1 MGTDIPI
8 PMTGRHYPNRIV
20 PEPAE
25 LVGLVFPVFNFG
37 VPGSVL
43 QYIETFPQK
52 CGTTYFFAIILNQGM
67 PCATLS
73 QLKNAL
79 RRQGI
84 SLNAGFSVERNAK
97 KDLDGAALVERI
109 NQIACLV
116 ESRVSIMEKPGTIF
130 EKLLFT
136 GVINHLSRIF
146 IGGEDRKFKLTD
158 RCDGCGICSAVC
170 PAGNIRIQNNR
181 PTWLRRCNQCGA
193 CFTWCPRNAIYGS
206 CLAARSRHQEP
217 CISVA
222 EMLIDNRSTIK

>member
-1 MGTDIPI
+1 M
-8 PMTGRHYPNRIV
+8 
-20 PEPAE
+20 
-25 LVGLVFPVFNFG
+25 
-37 VPGSVL
+37 
-43 QYIETFPQK
+43 
-52 CGTTYFFAIILNQGM
+52 NQGM

-97 KDLDGAALVERI
+97 KDLDGAALAERI

-146 IGGEDRKFKLTD
+146 IGARTESLNSLIGVMDAEYALQYVPQATSEFRITGRPGYTGAINAERVSHGVHEMRFMDRVLL
-158 RCDGCGICSAVC
+158 RARGIKNHVF
-170 PAGNIRIQNNR
+170 R
-181 PTWLRRCNQCGA
+181 
-193 CFTWCPRNAIYGS
+193 
-206 CLAARSRHQEP
+206 
-217 CISVA
+217 
-222 EMLIDNRSTIK
+222 